1 MEIRMEASSASEAGR
16 ETRRRAQKEAASA
29 SASTS
34 EAATSE
40 AETSEA
46 ATSEADGAGKR
57 RTAVNTARTDSAV
70 AEARIEGMDLAPA

>member
-1 MEIRMEASSASEAGR
+1 MEIRMEAASACEAGR
-16 ETRRRAQKEAASA
+16 ETRRMAQKEAA

-40 AETSEA
+40 AETSET

-57 RTAVNTARTDSAV
+57 RTAVNNARTDSAV
-70 AEARIEGMDLAPA
+70 AEARIESMDLAPA